1 MQTATTPIAQTQ
13 LFYWNEIS
21 FYRCVLVI
29 PWRKAKRLRKLGVLV
44 PDAFCGSGSG
54 SQALYLSDA
63 ASVQRHQTAIATY
76 LQAQRV
82 AKHNL

>member
-21 FYRCVLVI
+21 FYRCVLAL
-29 PWRKAKRLRKLGVLV
+29 PWRRAKRLRELNVLV
-44 PDAFCGSGSG
+44 PDAFAG

-63 ASVQRHQTAIATY
+63 ASVQRHQAAVATY
-76 LQAQRV
+76 LQAQRA

>member
-21 FYRCVLVI
+21 FYRCVLAI
-29 PWRKAKRLRKLGVLV
+29 PWRRARKLRELGVLV
-44 PDAFCGSGSG
+44 PDGFVNSKAV
-54 SQALYLSDA
+54 YLSDA
-63 ASVQRHQTAIATY
+63 ASVQRHQAAVAGY
-76 LQAQRV
+76 LQTQRA